1 MQDIMNDFL
10 CGFDTF
16 QRDVDPQ
23 LLKELREAQKPK
35 ALVIACSDSRVDP
48 AILFS
53 CSPGDIFVIR
63 NVANIVPCY
72 AQQGSIHGVS
82 AAVEYAV
89 NYLHVEHIILL
100 GHSNCGGIAS
110 LYKEVTG
117 EFIGPWVNILRHV
130 KDDIDEIYCDF
141 PEEDRIRCCEMEAMR
156 VSYTNLKT
164 FPFIH
169 ERLKKGTLSLH
180 TWFFDLRDAKL
191 VHLDMEQELP
201 IELLFDVL

>member
-1 MQDIMNDFL
+1 MEDIVTDFL
-10 CGFDTF
+10 CGFDSF
-16 QRDVDPQ
+16 QKDVNPQ
-23 LLKELREAQKPK
+23 LLEKLRETQNPK

-63 NVANIVPCY
+63 NVANIVPRY
-72 AQQGSIHGVS
+72 TPGSSIHGVS
-82 AAVEYAV
+82 AAIEYAIV
-89 NYLHVEHIILL
+89 YLNVSHIILL

-110 LYKEVTG
+110 LYTEVKG
-117 EFIGPWVNILRHV
+117 EFIGPWVNILREV
-130 KDDIDEIYCDF
+130 KEDIDVVYADLS
-141 PEEDRIRCCEMEAMR
+141 EEERRRCCEMEAMR
-156 VSYTNLKT
+156 VSYSNLKT

-169 ERLKKGTLSLH
+169 ERLKTGTLSLH

-201 IELLFDVL
+201 IDILFDTL

>member
-1 MQDIMNDFL
+1 MHDVVTDFL
-10 CGFDTF
+10 CGFDAF
-16 QRDVDPQ
+16 QKDVDPQ
-23 LLKELREAQKPK
+23 LLKNLQESQKPK

-63 NVANIVPCY
+63 NVANIVPRY
-72 AQQGSIHGVS
+72 THDSSVHGVS
-82 AAVEYAV
+82 AAIEYAIV
-89 NYLHVEHIILL
+89 YLNVKHIILL

-110 LYKEVTG
+110 LYTNVKG
-117 EFIGPWVNILRHV
+117 EFIGPWVDILREV
-130 KDDIDEIYCDF
+130 KEDIDSIYFDI
-141 PEEDRIRCCEMEAMR
+141 PEEDRRRCCEIEAMR

-164 FPFIH
+164 LPFIH
-169 ERLKKGTLSLH
+169 ERLKKGSLSLH

-201 IELLFDVL
+201 IDILFDTL